1 MPVFR
6 PTAELDSGEK
16 VLVEKTYANGSFG
29 KDNLP
34 KKTFH
39 KVQGE
44 VLQVDESKADQ

>member
-1 MPVFR
+1 VKKYWHNNG
-6 PTAELDSGEK
+6 D
-16 VLVEKTYANGSFG
+16 GSFG
-29 KDNLP
+29 KDNLL

>member
-1 MPVFR
+1 MEMV
-6 PTAELDSGEK
+6 
-16 VLVEKTYANGSFG
+16 VEV

>member
-1 MPVFR
+1 MSIFLPV
-6 PTAELDSGEK
+6 AELDSDEK
-16 VLVEKTYANGSFG
+16 VLVQLEMVVEV

-44 VLQVDESKADQ
+44 VL